1 MDKAGLIAQI
11 VKAEGLK
18 GADAEARRRSLDSKN
33 VKELEQMLNSALS
46 NSKTYKADGS
56 EKSFSFLGEN
66 DWAALTELNF
76 NGNVWGN
83 GIVSD
88 DPLLPELSESTKK
101 EYSLVQQKK
110 LDEFLA
116 QFLYDSATA
125 GVEEITGY
133 NKSVGW
139 LNITDRA
146 VNGFKVLTGQ
156 EDRFGIQERLS
167 KEQKDAQELK
177 DIAAKQP
184 GAFEARIERKYGIPY
199 NHENVEKLKK
209 ASEEFTRVSA
219 YHDKLETLKQGF
231 SEVKNTL
238 RQEQEY
244 EQARKHV
251 RGPAAAS
258 LTPPEQSSHEKFGE
272 VLLEFCDGDTEL
284 LNQYM
289 QSLSKKYTNSSDIKK
304 NMPKIMDEL
313 QKQMQAEYKKE
324 LKGKSF
330 EKYEAEFNA
339 ATEKVLGK
347 KDSKTIAK
355 NFVQNAKAQAAY
367 TEIGIVIAT
376 SLLLPGSSAV
386 KGAVK
391 KAAVKYGEKAAMQ
404 GMKAGMT
411 FGVGT
416 MSGTLGALNAATSEV
431 GFTPEAVAEIKE
443 KFKSG
448 LMYGGFG
455 AYASGPL
462 GMAVEKVLSKNPSAL
477 TSLVSKAFKP
487 AGVSGAQAAGG
498 LTETSADVLFDLI
511 TSDMSFKES
520 FEMNGIMNLGM
531 MIAGGQIARRT
542 QNAMNDIKILQSPD
556 GSYVLKDKTGK
567 ELLKTND
574 PNTVA
579 GFVLGKGYEAA
590 QKSAPEKTQSAVQKP
605 ANNVQQGVNISDYKV
620 EKADETTLKDIYE
633 IDKEAFAETDPVAD
647 RFEDYKADIDKQN
660 LESYVIKN
668 KDGKVAG
675 YFQLEPMHGDQLY
688 IYSIGVPK
696 ELRNTKS
703 SFAALK
709 QIQENIKNIALK
721 NGARTVALHVDASN
735 KPLVKLYE
743 KFGFKT
749 VDTEQNY
756 FANGDD
762 ALYMEADVA
771 ENTGTKSTA
780 NAPASETV
788 SFKAAENEP
797 SAKESTVKETQIDLS
812 DLKEGMES
820 KAGEKLFE
828 KLGIK
833 NIELGANAKYFDSI
847 VNDLGE
853 DFVDFIT
860 QRKDIST
867 TENVLVSFMEK
878 FANTANADMAKF
890 IHDYKKGGEEFNE
903 YELQALFE
911 NPKVVKKLSEFYRI
925 AHETGLGDV
934 INADAAWK
942 SIQVF
947 SGYFKPGD
955 GSVIRKNLTALKQ
968 SGIKFDASDG
978 MHLTLSTMGALKDK
992 SPEDILALLNK
1003 INDATGG
1010 KTQNDS
1016 SLSAFIGSATKQPET
1031 FDEALKYGKLFGGE
1045 LKDFKAFAYAGDGL
1059 KNMVD
1064 NGKTGLIEKM
1074 HDAGYSTEDAL
1085 SVIKKFGTNGNAA
1098 IKTSSPEML
1107 EALIILAKKN
1117 GSEKLQERAGS
1128 VGDIIMSYR
1137 QMFDDKTSKNLLD
1150 VVKVLD
1156 KELPEFKITD
1166 SSELQALDNF
1176 AHFRTPDEIKNVA
1189 AELKQY
1195 IEKPSLTDLKNYISF
1210 KKLKP
1215 EIDAAVSRM
1224 PKRQQEVMKYLCA
1237 PENLLKHSESI
1248 DIDSIDILCKIA
1260 AGDPQIIKEIYVLN
1274 GDTLKSRGQ
1283 QFSLDEISKI
1293 VNMKSKQYEVFKG
1306 LMVLDEK
1313 YLPDSSQNPSMKKRQ
1328 LTFEELQD
1336 VAKYATV
1343 KSAPDSDAIIDRVKE
1358 LLILHEK
1365 PGMDMGQLTINEI
1378 TNFVSLDEKQYQ
1390 RVIDMYPKAKCA
1402 ATVIKK
1408 AAALPDDSYE
1418 KFVTDYLNKQAEY
1431 PTIDFHDAVA
1441 YFEKGKEAFDA
1452 ALELFQKGYPSSN
1465 LSAAITRVSPINFN
1479 KAEFVEKI
1487 SKLNPDISPSVLGKN
1502 FNVKNLEP
1510 ERINDFVKTLMDNK
1524 KQLQHN
1530 DRPLLQ
1536 DKDILGLIN
1545 GPFGYSSNRNLV
1557 KLFSIL
1563 DDETIKASMAGKY
1576 DGVKHLLDL
1585 SNHLDFY
1592 GVEEIPVLK
1601 EKLAQ
1606 LPLPQQRLDKFI
1618 AIMEVTSAKHSDSMD
1633 LVDLIKS
1640 PKVTDTQ
1647 KQTMQRIFSS
1657 GKPYAEQIDDFIKE
1671 MNVPKSSEKR
1681 VREFLQKGK
1690 FNERISIKTVDT
1702 KAQLAKI
1709 EKNIA
1714 ATIANDKM
1722 PQDKKD
1728 ARLAQLNSQKEALK
1742 NTQDSKTVSM
1752 SPQALADLTRMVE
1765 HHINQV
1771 NNDIEFNRAITDQI
1785 YSKHGIKPSVE
1796 LQDKLEY
1803 DIKYETKLLSGDSDF
1818 STEYKNLIKMMDSD
1832 PSKPL
1837 SELRESVPENQA
1849 TRKLFEENGLDYE
1862 KWTKFDE
1869 TFEKPFTLE
1878 VNAREALESVQKN
1891 AAGEF
1896 AAVTLSDLPDKDIKF
1911 IESIIAD
1918 VYKNKFKTEMP
1929 AAYTS
1934 DKGFV
1939 KKDGQP
1945 LTRQQ
1950 HITLIQEVIDKIKE
1964 NKEFGIEKNSDGTT
1978 RTSLFA
1984 NEFLNHLESR
1994 IKDLNDAAQLKDMK
2008 EELYV
2013 RLSDD
2018 DDVGRNLFFGNHVH
2032 CCTSVQ
2038 NFNGFAQPQHLMN
2051 TYVRGIEIVDKNGNS
2066 YGNSMCYFA
2075 KVDGKLTFVIDSF
2088 EANGKLGASKEVT
2101 DAIISTGKLICA
2113 EMGRPDA
2120 AVMLGPNYNKIDTS
2134 RFALTSGHTIEI
2146 IGRAPERTYIDC
2158 IGGRGNINVP
2168 AEGKIMNEVKDIAHI
2183 SNVRPKMK
2191 GVESLSQRDAWNINQ
2206 NSQDIAR
2213 TIHEKSAESL
2223 KTIEQLFGVQKGKK
2237 IDGTLLMY
2245 REKGENGLNKKYY
2258 RKVLQYDS
2266 MIEKVKKN
2274 ELTPAQIAEGKKPL
2288 TPEEQ
2293 NAEIQRLTAEK
2304 ERLIGNMQAAM
2315 ARFGDAQGA
2324 RIVMDNPTPEKTE
2337 ELTQNIIKG
2346 IEKGD
2351 IEVIDF
2357 ENYGKDDDSTYFT
2370 REQIERISEASG
2382 GGNDKINPLP
2392 KVKASNYTTTQM
2404 VLKLKNGTYLELQI
2418 RGEKINDLAEA
2429 EHILYKIRE
2438 GEGGPATV
2446 EKAYKQVMSN
2456 PELNKK
2462 YEQYVSE
2469 YYDYS
2474 RKLEMGQ
2481 DTKPPELPDGLDKV
2495 LDMDYLLNLVKKG
2508 LAH

>member
-18 GADAEARRRSLDSKN
+18 GAAAEERKRSLDSKN
-33 VKELEQMLNSALS
+33 EKELEQMLNSALS

-66 DWAALTELNF
+66 DWSALTELNF

-125 GVEEITGY
+125 GVEEITDY

-156 EDRFGIQERLS
+156 EDRFGLQERLS

-177 DIAAKQP
+177 DTASTKP
-184 GAFEARIERKYGIPY
+184 GAFEAKIERKYGIPY

-258 LTPPEQSSHEKFGE
+258 LTPPSPSSHEKFGE

-289 QSLSKKYTNSSDIKK
+289 ESLSTQYTNSSDIKK
-304 NMPKIMDEL
+304 NLPKIMDEL
-313 QKQMQAEYKKE
+313 QKQMQVEYKKE

-376 SLLLPGSSAV
+376 SLLLPGSSAL
-386 KGAVK
+386 KGAMK

-416 MSGTLGALNAATSEV
+416 MSGTLGALNAATSEA

-542 QNAMNDIKILQSPD
+542 QNAMNDIKIQQSPD
-556 GSYVLKDKTGK
+556 GSYVLKDKNGK

-590 QKSAPEKTQSAVQKP
+590 QKSAPEKTQSAVQKT

-788 SFKAAENEP
+788 SFKAAETEP
-797 SAKESTVKETQIDLS
+797 DVKESTVKETQIDLS

-820 KAGEKLFE
+820 KAGEKLLE

-833 NIELGANAKYFDSI
+833 IDLGENAQYFDSI

-867 TENVLVSFMEK
+867 TENVFVSFMEN
-878 FANTANADMAKF
+878 FANTVNADMAKF
-890 IHDYKKGGEEFNE
+890 FHDYKKGGRELDS
-903 YELQALFE
+903 YEMQALFE
-911 NPKVVKKLSEFYRI
+911 NPEKFKNFSEFYRI
-925 AHETGLGDV
+925 AQETGLSDV

-978 MHLTLSTMGALKDK
+978 MHLVLSTMGALKDK

-1003 INDATGG
+1003 INDATCG
-1010 KTQNDS
+1010 KTQDDN
-1016 SLSAFIGSATKQPET
+1016 SLSAFIESSTKQPET
-1031 FDEALKYGKLFGGE
+1031 FDEVLKYGKLFGGE
-1045 LKDFKAFAYAGDGL
+1045 LEDFKAFAYAGDGL

-1074 HDAGYSTEDAL
+1074 HDAGYTAEDAL
-1085 SVIKKFGTNGNAA
+1085 SVIQKFGTSGNNA

-1117 GSEKLQERAGS
+1117 GSERLQKRAGS

-1176 AHFRTPDEIKNVA
+1176 AHFRTPDEIKNVT

-1313 YLPDSSQNPSMKKRQ
+1313 YLTVPYQNPSMKKRQ

-1343 KSAPDSDAIIDRVKE
+1343 KSAPDSDVIIDRVKE

-1487 SKLNPDISPSVLGKN
+1487 SKLNPDIHPSVLGRN

-1585 SNHLDFY
+1585 SKQLEFY
-1592 GVEEIPVLK
+1592 GVDEIPVLK

-1640 PKVTDTQ
+1640 PKVTDPQ

-1657 GKPYAEQIDDFIKE
+1657 GKPYAEQIEDFIKE

-1837 SELRESVPENQA
+1837 SELRESVPENQE

-1891 AAGEF
+1891 AVGEF
-1896 AAVTLSDLPDKDIKF
+1896 ATVTLSDLPDKDIKF

-1918 VYKNKFKTEMP
+1918 VYKNKFKTEKP

-1934 DKGFV
+1934 NKGFV

-2018 DDVGRNLFFGNHVH
+2018 DDIGRNLFFGNHVH

-2088 EANGKLGASKEVT
+2088 EANGKLVASKEVT

-2120 AVMLGPNYNKIDTS
+2120 TIMLGPYYNKIDTS
-2134 RFALTSGHTIEI
+2134 RFALTSDHTIEI

-2158 IGGRGNINVP
+2158 IGGRGDINVP

-2191 GVESLSQRDAWNINQ
+2191 GVESLSQRDVWNINQ

-2357 ENYGKDDDSTYFT
+2357 ENYGKDDESTYFT

-2481 DTKPPELPDGLDKV
+2481 NAKPPELPDGLAKV